1 MSLHIKTNETEQ
13 YACKLSYEYM
23 KLDVW
28 EDRHYISVR
37 KTFTNEKMYQI
48 ASYPYT
54 KSTSLLHTTYKHQLQ
69 VY

>member
-1 MSLHIKTNETEQ
+1 MKQNSMSVNCPMNTR
-13 YACKLSYEYM
+13 